1 MQISIALI
9 LLPSKRPQHH
19 TTTNTNKATHKQDEI
34 VGGALLAVF
43 LRHVICKDCEAKHS
57 TRNHQKDFEKDVHGY
72 SFVAVI
78 VPRGI
83 EPLSFA
89 YQAKI
94 LPLKYGTSKVG
105 RVWVEHTSFVR
116 RGNLQSPGP
125 PLPNLPSHYTAC
137 LHSHS

>member
-1 MQISIALI
+1 MIGGTTMGSGFGHHQPNTRQNHALI

-19 TTTNTNKATHKQDEI
+19 TTTNTNKAAHKQDEI

-78 VPRGI
+78 VPKGI

-94 LPLKYGTSKVG
+94 LPLKYRT
-105 RVWVEHTSFVR
+105 TR
-116 RGNLQSPGP
+116 RFL
-125 PLPNLPSHYTAC
+125 C
-137 LHSHS
+137 FM